1 MFSSFGWGEFIFI
14 LILGLII
21 VGPER
26 LPSVIEDVRAAIFA
40 ARKAIANAKREL
52 NGELEGF
59 EEFRAPIDTMSRYAA
74 MGTARAVS
82 SLLFEGDEQYLE
94 SFDPRR
100 VLAEDDS
107 SPAGASGPRPAP
119 DTSRTQ
125 GLNPP
130 PHKRPPRAGGE
141 GQPRRRSGG
150 FSWEDVT

>member
-52 NGELEGF
+52 NGELEDF

-74 MGTARAVS
+74 MGPARAVS

-141 GQPRRRSGG
+141 GQPRRRPGG